1 MTRSY
6 ADRSR
11 SGGVRETSQ
20 STPRGEAREDVRV
33 MSDPQS
39 FAPRQP
45 SFGSREQTYARRS
58 LPEQTGWHLWGM
70 MVGFM
75 AAGAAILIILS
86 IKGG

>member
-11 SGGVRETSQ
+11 SGGVRETTES
-20 STPRGEAREDVRV
+20 SSRGEAREDARV
-33 MSDPQS
+33 VSDPEA
-39 FAPRQP
+39 FAPRLP
-45 SFGSREQTYARRS
+45 SFGAREQSYARRS
-58 LPEQTGWHLWGM
+58 APEQTGWHLWGM